1 MYLWMILPMYQ
12 MILPHSKKKFQVHY
26 DDILIAL
33 TGSHI
38 NQMAS
43 VVGRI
48 AKVKFFDKA
57 LLNQRVGK
65 IYTVDAAACNLDYV
79 YYFLSQGKVKIE
91 LASKAGG
98 AANQANISPA
108 DIKKLQIPFPTK
120 EKQDRIADI
129 LLTYDHLIENNQ
141 KQIKLLEEAAQR
153 LYKEWF
159 VVDGMT
165 KGWRKTNINEILTFH
180 RGYDLTKV
188 NMEAGPYPVVGAT
201 SILGYHR
208 EYKIPGPGIVTGR
221 SGSLGQYQFIW
232 GNFWPHNTSLYV
244 SDFKGHDI
252 FYIFNLLKTVDFSVL
267 NNGGAIPTL
276 NRNTLSNIEILEP
289 PSALQAQYGA
299 IAEPFYKKCRV
310 LNLQNQKLTE
320 ARDRLLPKLM
330 SGEIEV

>member
-1 MYLWMILPMYQ
+1 M
-12 MILPHSKKKFQVHY
+12 
-26 DDILIAL
+26 
-33 TGSHI
+33 
-38 NQMAS
+38 
-43 VVGRI
+43 
-48 AKVKFFDKA
+48 
-57 LLNQRVGK
+57 
-65 IYTVDAAACNLDYV
+65 
-79 YYFLSQGKVKIE
+79 
-91 LASKAGG
+91 
-98 AANQANISPA
+98 
-108 DIKKLQIPFPTK
+108 
-120 EKQDRIADI
+120 
-129 LLTYDHLIENNQ
+129 
-141 KQIKLLEEAAQR
+141 
-153 LYKEWF
+153 
-159 VVDGMT
+159 DGMT